1 MTPIDPAYARKL
13 KAQLMNAPVAPGT
26 LSPVINVGTDKML
39 DVLEEQYFAHE
50 LADGIS
56 CFKYLEGDY
65 GTGKTQFIMCLAER
79 AQKHGIVTSV
89 VTIGQECPFNSPLA
103 ILRSVAS
110 SFLPPPSVDDS
121 VASQKGVELLIQY
134 WIRAQLRQ
142 MGVTVGNVIPEAV
155 RQQIERPFAAVWLG
169 APDVQ
174 MGTALQ
180 ALGKRLLAIEGGAS
194 ISVSDKELIAWVRG
208 GVVRSSGLKNLGLH
222 EPASD
227 TTAFQ
232 RLKTIVAFF
241 RERLNYKGFFVAFDE
256 GTRVTSFRRGTA
268 KQRQA
273 IENMLTMINQNA
285 EGEFGGVMFLYAAT
299 PELRTSVI
307 QQQYTALRDR
317 IGPTAFLPGR
327 PMTPLIRLEDV
338 NTDKTTLQLGDKLLQ
353 VFSLAGGRTFET
365 ATQRSN
371 MKTMLDAEKRQLGF
385 INSVPPRFFVY
396 HWCRFLAEQS
406 GKEYLLTPEQALA
419 FVERNQL
426 PEGEEQTGA

>member
-1 MTPIDPAYARKL
+1 MTQIESAYARKL
-13 KAQLMNAPVAPGT
+13 KAQLMNAPVAPGA
-26 LSPVINVGTDKML
+26 LAPGINVGTDQML
-39 DVLEEQYFAHE
+39 DVLEEQYFVRE

-103 ILRSVAS
+103 IFRSVAS
-110 SFLPPPSVDDS
+110 SFMPPPTPEDPVGD
-121 VASQKGVELLIQY
+121 KRGVELLIQY
-134 WIRAQLRQ
+134 WIRSQLRQ
-142 MGVTVGNVIPEAV
+142 MGVGIGNAILESV
-155 RQQIERPFAAVWLG
+155 RQQIERPFGAPWFG

-174 MGTALQ
+174 MGAAIQ
-180 ALGKRLLAIEGGAS
+180 ALGKRLLAIEAGANM
-194 ISVSDKELIAWVRG
+194 SVSDNELISWVRG
-208 GVVRSSGLKNLGLH
+208 ASVRSAALKAVGLH

-232 RLKTIVAFF
+232 RLKTLVAFF

-285 EGEFGGVMFLYAAT
+285 VGEFGGVMFLYSAT
-299 PELRTSVI
+299 PELRTMI
-307 QQQYTALRDR
+307 QQSYTALRDR

-338 NTDKTTLQLGDKLLQ
+338 NNDGTTLDLGEKLLQ
-353 VFSLAGGRTFET
+353 VFAAADGRKFDLD
-365 ATQRSN
+365 AQRSN
-371 MKTMLDAEKRQLGF
+371 MKAVLEAEKRQLGF

-396 HWCRFLAEQS
+396 HWCRFLAEQAT
-406 GKEYLLTPEQALA
+406 KEFRVTPDQALA

-426 PEGEEQTGA
+426 PESQEEAGV